1 MFSARRTSVQRAL
14 ETTRMGIADGA
25 SGSSSQL
32 RNGLWIIGGS
42 TPPSSPQP
50 CWRTVIGQGRAFC
63 QDQISAEAPCANNLY
78 RGVGKK

>member
-14 ETTRMGIADGA
+14 KTTRMGIGVQYSDG
-25 SGSSSQL
+25 L
-32 RNGLWIIGGS
+32 N
-42 TPPSSPQP
+42 PSEAILPVSPQP